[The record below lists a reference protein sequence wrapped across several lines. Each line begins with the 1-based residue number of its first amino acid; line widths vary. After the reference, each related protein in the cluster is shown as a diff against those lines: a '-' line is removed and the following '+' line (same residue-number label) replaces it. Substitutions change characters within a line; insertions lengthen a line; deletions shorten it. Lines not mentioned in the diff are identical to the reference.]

1 MKQCFHQ
8 RPRVHTQAN
17 THTHTHTHTH
27 TPHTHTHT
35 HNSPSNLI
43 PAKYKYRYVGIAC
56 HNISV
61 CHERECDKL
70 CQHEYLYKL
79 KQSIIAIK
87 KLLLN
92 VIIGITFITHA
103 LLYTFLQ
110 TLLRWSLPLFFL
122 IYLHFSVMY
131 SAGTNYK
138 QALQVAM
145 AGGY

>member
-8 RPRVHTQAN
+8 HPRVHTQAN
-17 THTHTHTHTH
+17 THTRTHAHTHTHTH
-27 TPHTHTHT
+27 TIAQA
-35 HNSPSNLI
+35 I
-43 PAKYKYRYVGIAC
+43 PAKYNYRYVGIAC

-92 VIIGITFITHA
+92 VIIGITFIAHA
-103 LLYTFLQ
+103 LLYTFFQ
-110 TLLRWSLPLFFL
+110 TLLRWLLPLSFL
-122 IYLHFSVMY
+122 IIYLLYCIFSDVFC
-131 SAGTNYK
+131 TTK
-138 QALQVAM
+138 QALQVAI
-145 AGGY
+145 ASSY